1 MPPVLLEI
9 EQLNQ
14 KFEGLHAVKDVS
26 LQIQEGQLSGIIGPN
41 GAGKTTLFNLITGV
55 YRPTSGD
62 IRFDGQS
69 IVGLAP
75 SQIVRRGIARTFQTI
90 RLFKDLTVLDNVR
103 IAHYQATGYR
113 LLPAFLR
120 TPGMVHE
127 EERVV
132 ERSLELLDVFGLT
145 RWAAERAGNLSYGA
159 QRQLEIARA
168 LATSPRLLL
177 LDEPAAGMN
186 PAEVEE
192 LSELI
197 KHVRER
203 FKVTVLLIEHQM
215 KMVMSI
221 CEHLTVLDFGQIIAQ
236 GTPDDVR
243 GNERVLEAYLGRG
256 VSLG

>member
-1 MPPVLLEI
+1 VLLEI
-9 EQLNQ
+9 DRVSHNFQ
-14 KFEGLHAVKDVS
+14 GLQALRDVS
-26 LQIQEGQLSGIIGPN
+26 LQVREGELAGIIGPN

-62 IRFDGQS
+62 IRFDGRS

-90 RLFKDLTVLDNVR
+90 RLFRELTVLDNVR
-103 IAHYQATGYR
+103 IAHYQAVKYG
-113 LLPAFLR
+113 LVASFLR
-120 TPGMVHE
+120 TPGMLRQ
-127 EERVV
+127 ERKIV
-132 ERSLELLDVFGLT
+132 ERSLELLEVFGL
-145 RWAAERAGNLSYGA
+145 AHLAGEKAGSLSYGN

-186 PAEVEE
+186 PAEVDE
-192 LSELI
+192 LSRLI
-197 KHVRER
+197 LQVRER
-203 FKVTVLLIEHQM
+203 FGVTILLIEHQM

-221 CEHLTVLDFGQIIAQ
+221 CERLTVLDFGQIIAQ
-236 GTPDDVR
+236 GTPEEVR

-256 VSLG
+256 VKLA